1 MRDAKITFIGPISVE
16 SRITPNGRRVL
27 SYYFLLLQAGGDPL
41 KLEYGDMASAASSR
55 KQLLK
60 SSVAQNVGSAKLL
73 KAIHQAMQAAVQ
85 EAQQVAQDFISGT
98 LSERLQSP

>member
-1 MRDAKITFIGPISVE
+1 MREAKITFIGPISVE
-16 SRITPNGRRVL
+16 SRITANGRRVV

-41 KLEYGDMASAASSR
+41 KLEYPDMASAVGSR

-73 KAIHQAMQAAVQ
+73 KAIHQAMQAILEEAGVEIPAEWVQ
-85 EAQQVAQDFISGT
+85 
-98 LSERLQSP
+98 RPQSP